1 MRHRTSDGTGSYT
14 IAEAEGVAVGTKVV
28 IKLRDN
34 EKANYAT
41 KYNLERLIKKY
52 SNFVGFPITCGPF
65 SPARTDA
72 LAPEKLPRTV

>member
-1 MRHRTSDGTGSYT
+1 M
-14 IAEAEGVAVGTKVV
+14 V

-52 SNFVGFPITCGPF
+52 SNFVGFPITCGPV
-65 SPARTDA
+65 SPALTDA
-72 LAPEKLPRTV
+72 LAPERLPRTV